1 MGQPR
6 AALWIGGL
14 RMAKFHVVYF
24 GSNDVPVN
32 LIRPILDE
40 IDAEMAI
47 ARPKT
52 DAEVIEAGR
61 EADAIIMHGSV
72 PFTREIISRLKRC
85 KVVCRTGVGVDRMDL
100 RAAAE
105 FGVKVCNAAGCNS
118 IEVAEQTIGLLVAIS
133 RKLVRMNQYVREGRW
148 RRHTAEL
155 HAYRGPVHRIAG
167 RTLGIV
173 GLGHVGRQVAPR
185 AQGLKMRVQSVDPYL
200 DPNIAEDLGAP
211 LVSLDELIRTSDFIS
226 LHAPLTSQT
235 RKMFGRAQ
243 FEAMKPT
250 AYLINCA
257 RGGLVDTEALY
268 DALVAGQIAGAA
280 LDVTDPEPLPS
291 DHKILTLPNV
301 IVTCHTAANS
311 NESYVDCQTHA
322 AREVARVL
330 SGQPPTTEVKDPWL
344 LAEAQDQG
352 FGGV

>member
-1 MGQPR
+1 
-6 AALWIGGL
+6 
-14 RMAKFHVVYF
+14 MAKFRVKYF
-24 GSNDVPVN
+24 GSNEVPVA
-32 LIRPILDE
+32 LIKPILDE
-40 IDAEMAI
+40 IDAELVI

-52 DAEVIEAGR
+52 DAEVAEAGR
-61 EADAIIMHGSV
+61 DADAIIMHGSV
-72 PFTREIISRLKRC
+72 PFTREVIAQLKRC

-100 RAAAE
+100 RAAEE
-105 FGVKVCNAAGCNS
+105 FGLKVCNAAGCNS
-118 IEVAEQTIGLLVAIS
+118 IEVAEQTIGLLIAVC
-133 RKLVRMNQYVREGRW
+133 RKLVRMNQYVHDGRW

-155 HAYRGPVHRIAG
+155 HAYRGPVSRIAG

-185 AQGLKMRVQSVDPYL
+185 AQGLKMRVQAMDPYL
-200 DPNIAEDLGAP
+200 DPQIAKELGVP
-211 LVSLDELIRTSDFIS
+211 LVSLEELIRTSDFVS
-226 LHAPLTSQT
+226 LHAPLTAQT
-235 RKMFGRAQ
+235 RKMFSKPQ
-243 FEAMKPT
+243 FAAMKTT
-250 AYLINCA
+250 AYFINCA

-268 DALVAGQIAGAA
+268 DALAAGKIAGAA
-280 LDVTDPEPLPS
+280 LDVTDPEPLPG
-291 DHKILTLPNV
+291 DHKILALPNV

-311 NESYVDCQTHA
+311 NESYADCQTHA

>member
-1 MGQPR
+1 
-6 AALWIGGL
+6 
-14 RMAKFHVVYF
+14 MAKFRVVYC
-24 GSNDVPVN
+24 GSNEVPVN
-32 LIRPILDE
+32 LIKPILEE
-40 IDAEMAI
+40 IDAEMVI

-52 DAEVIEAGR
+52 DAEVAEAAR
-61 EADAIIMHGSV
+61 DMDAMIMHGAI
-72 PFTREIISRLKRC
+72 PFTREIISQLKRC

-100 RAAAE
+100 GAAAE
-105 FGVKVCNAAGCNS
+105 HGIVVCNAAGCNS
-118 IEVAEQTIGLLVAIS
+118 IEVAEQAIGLLIAIS
-133 RKLVRMNQYVREGRW
+133 RKLVRMNQYVHEGKW

-155 HAYRGPVHRIAG
+155 HAYRGPVYRIEG

-185 AQGLKMRVQSVDPYL
+185 AQGLRLKVQAVDPYL
-200 DPNIAEDLGAP
+200 DPEVAADLGVP

-226 LHAPLTSQT
+226 IHAPLTATT
-235 RKMFGRAQ
+235 RKMFSRSQ
-243 FEAMKPT
+243 FTMMKAT
-250 AYLINCA
+250 AYLVNCA
-257 RGGLVDTEALY
+257 RGGLVDTDALY
-268 DALVAGQIAGAA
+268 DALVSGQIAGAA
-280 LDVTDPEPLPS
+280 LDVTDPEPLPG

-311 NESYVDCQTHA
+311 DESYRDCQTHA

-330 SGQPPTTEVKDPWL
+330 SGKPPTTEVKDPWL

>member
-1 MGQPR
+1 
-6 AALWIGGL
+6 
-14 RMAKFHVVYF
+14 MARFRVKYF
-24 GSNDVPVN
+24 GSNDVPVD
-32 LIRPILDE
+32 LIKPILDE
-40 IDAEMAI
+40 IDAELVI

-52 DAEVIEAGR
+52 DVEVAEAGR
-61 EADAIIMHGSV
+61 DADAIIMHGSV
-72 PFTREIISRLKRC
+72 PFTREIIAQLIRC

-100 RAAAE
+100 QAATE

-118 IEVAEQTIGLLVAIS
+118 IEVSEQTIGLLIAIS
-133 RKLVRMNQYVREGRW
+133 RKLARMNQYVRDGKW

-155 HAYRGPVHRIAG
+155 HAYRGPVSRIAG

-185 AQGLKMRVQSVDPYL
+185 AQGLKLNVQAVDPYL
-200 DPNIAEDLGAP
+200 DPKIAEELGVK

-235 RKMFGRAQ
+235 RKMFGKPQ
-243 FEAMKPT
+243 FAAMKPT

-268 DALVAGQIAGAA
+268 DALVAEQIAGAA
-280 LDVTDPEPLPS
+280 LDVTDPEPLPA

-322 AREVARVL
+322 AKEVARVL
-330 SGQPPTTEVKDPWL
+330 IGQAPTTEVKDPWL